1 MNKRN
6 KEKNGILQL
15 KLKQLK
21 TTNNSLT
28 ETIEKLKMAAL
39 DGDFK
44 ENSDWTSIDDK
55 KEILQ
60 RKILQLEEEI
70 KELKKTKSR
79 FSQTVTYR
87 LLATGEEITV
97 KLTNEWTANPEQNFI
112 SFSSPVG
119 SVLINKK
126 IGDIVEV
133 KTQQGNYQVQIIG
146 LK

>member
-97 KLTNEWTANPEQNFI
+97 KLTNE
-112 SFSSPVG
+112 
-119 SVLINKK
+119 
-126 IGDIVEV
+126 
-133 KTQQGNYQVQIIG
+133 
-146 LK
+146 